1 MEFKNFF
8 ESIILDV
15 DNSVVNQV
23 DLIKKLDATIIP
35 LQQES
40 EKYRFYC
47 KHEEMIALRNI
58 ILKKTVTSKPKLILY
73 GSGDYHNLAY
83 LGLSLIKED
92 VTVIHFD
99 NHTDWWKFPFHNYHF
114 FGDWVVWAL
123 RMKNVKKVIQF
134 GVDGDLTLKPN
145 LPPVGTFTHRLDLLL
160 NGKIEMYPYAMEYST
175 FWGRIKGKTKCV
187 TFKPS
192 FLKTKAHWKNLSNPE
207 NEEEILKNLISSIET
222 ESVYFSI
229 DKDVFDEKVNFAAY
243 PKLQGT
249 MPLEM
254 VTNFISKIAQNKK
267 VVGIDICGD
276 GSTMIGGKSLI
287 KKFMI
292 NQKEKTLKPNSFKSK
307 ENIILNQN
315 ANLSIIAAFEK
326 GFKTTLQ

>member
-1 MEFKNFF
+1 MEFNNFF
-8 ESIILDV
+8 ETIILDV
-15 DNSVVNQV
+15 DNSVVNQI

-40 EKYRFYC
+40 ERYRFYC
-47 KHEEMIALRNI
+47 KHKDMLALRNI
-58 ILKKTVTSKPKLILY
+58 VIEKSITSKPKLILY

-83 LGLSLIKED
+83 IGLSLIKED

-99 NHTDWWKFPFHNYHF
+99 NHTDWWKFPIHNYHF

-123 RMKNVKKVIQF
+123 KMKNVKKVIQF
-134 GVDGDLTLKPN
+134 GIDGDLTLKPN

-160 NGKIEMYPYAMEYST
+160 NGKIEMYPYAMEHST
-175 FWGRIKGKTKCV
+175 FWGRIKGNTKCV

-192 FLKTKAHWKNLSNPE
+192 WFKTKAHWKNLSNPQ
-207 NEEEILKNLISSIET
+207 NAKEILDGLIDSIKT

-249 MPLEM
+249 IPLEM
-254 VTNFISKIAQNKK
+254 VTTIITKIAQNKK

-276 GSTMIGGKSLI
+276 GSTMKGGNSII

-292 NQKEKTLKPNSFKSK
+292 NQKEKTLNPSVFTSK
-307 ENIILNQN
+307 ENITLNQN
-315 ANLSIIAAFEK
+315 VNLSIIEAFEK
-326 GFKTTLQ
+326 ALKLCN